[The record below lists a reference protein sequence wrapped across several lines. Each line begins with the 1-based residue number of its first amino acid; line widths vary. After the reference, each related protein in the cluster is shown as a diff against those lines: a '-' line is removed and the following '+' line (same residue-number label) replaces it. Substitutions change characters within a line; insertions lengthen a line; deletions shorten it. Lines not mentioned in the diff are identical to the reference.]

1 MVFCYETVSM
11 THHYLGLDAGGTS
24 TRAVVVSSDGRC
36 LGIGRAGSGNPTS
49 AGVEAAATAITSA
62 TTQALSAAS
71 LGSVAG
77 ASLAVAGAADAGH
90 RAAIKAA
97 LADLVADEP
106 TFEFD
111 VVAAYFSGTAAPD
124 GYVLLSG
131 TGASAVR
138 VEGGR
143 LAAISDGLGWLL
155 GDVGSGFWL
164 GREVVRAALAPL
176 DGRGSAT
183 ALTGLLLD
191 RLEITP
197 DDRRSGG
204 RTSALVA
211 ATGALSALP
220 PLRLADFASLVFA
233 AAGSDDQV
241 AAGILD
247 EAAAGLSETL
257 AAVRTAAVDGPLV
270 AAGSVLARQ
279 PDFAARVAPGAVIAT
294 DGLAGAAV
302 LALRHG
308 GVRVDDD
315 VYAEV
320 TSSLAVLTKV

>member
-11 THHYLGLDAGGTS
+11 THNYLGLDAGGTS
-24 TRAVVVSSDGRC
+24 TRAVVVSSEGRC
-36 LGIGRAGSGNPTS
+36 TGVGKAGSGNPTS
-49 AGVEAAATAITSA
+49 AGVDAATTAIRSA
-62 TTQALSAAS
+62 VTQALKTAEIDRVSGAA
-71 LGSVAG
+71 
-77 ASLAVAGAADAGH
+77 LAVAGTGNPDY
-90 RAAIKAA
+90 RAAIVSAIS
-97 LADLVADEP
+97 DLVEDEP
-106 TFEFD
+106 VFEFD
-111 VVAAYFSGTAAPD
+111 VLAAYFSGTAAAD

-138 VEGGR
+138 VEDGR

-191 RLEITP
+191 RLGITS
-197 DDRRSGG
+197 DERRSGG
-204 RTSALVA
+204 RTSALAA
-211 ATGALSALP
+211 ATGALYALP
-220 PLRLADFASLVFA
+220 PLRLADFASLVFI
-233 AAGSDDQV
+233 AAGSGDQV

-247 EAAAGLSETL
+247 EAAAGLTETL

-279 PDFAARVAPGAVIAT
+279 PDFADRVAPGAVIAT